1 MATTAK
7 TLSRSVPA
15 PQTESEAFKTIVMLC
30 AAGLFVSVLLA
41 SYGVDLS
48 PGFFCWKLRGGL
60 RPLSARNLHRSASSQ
75 LHWLVLRCSA
85 PGCWLSCSFDP
96 EHRKTRQCGLAA

>member
-7 TLSRSVPA
+7 TLSRPVPA
-15 PQTESEAFKTIVMLC
+15 PQTESETFKTIIMLC

-48 PGFFCWKLRGGL
+48 PGFF
-60 RPLSARNLHRSASSQ
+60 
-75 LHWLVLRCSA
+75 
-85 PGCWLSCSFDP
+85 
-96 EHRKTRQCGLAA
+96 